1 MRRLFLVPKAVL
13 DAKILGPHE
22 AMQSGSDPN
31 LWLVVVEGFPTLEA
45 EDRFEAYPGVVE
57 LRQNDYGKTVP
68 PNLMGFADPRK
79 ASISPTDTL
88 EAALWKVRVA
98 WPPARL

>member
-1 MRRLFLVPKAVL
+1 MRRLFVVPREVL

-22 AMQSGSDPN
+22 ATQSGSDPN
-31 LWLVVVEGFPTLEA
+31 LWLVVVEGFPSLEA

-57 LRQNDYGKTVP
+57 LRQTDYAKPVA
-68 PNLMGFADPRK
+68 PNLMGFADARK
-79 ASISPTDTL
+79 ASIAPTDTL
-88 EAALWKVRVA
+88 EAALWKIRAA